1 MFLIFF
7 LHLLHIYIILFI
19 ITKLIAGLAMQSFD
33 LYTYHLFFDYFMVLV
48 NYVFGYR
55 IKYYRLFFC
64 VSTIF

>member
-33 LYTYHLFFDYFMVLV
+33 LYTYHLFFDYA
-48 NYVFGYR
+48 
-55 IKYYRLFFC
+55 LFYGTC
-64 VSTIF
+64 QLCIWLSN